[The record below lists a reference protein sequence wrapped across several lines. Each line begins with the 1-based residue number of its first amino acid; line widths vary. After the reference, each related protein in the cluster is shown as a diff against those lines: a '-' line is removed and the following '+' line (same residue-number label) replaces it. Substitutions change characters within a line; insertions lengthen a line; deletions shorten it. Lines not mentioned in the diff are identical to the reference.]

1 MALFDYSV
9 YIMLHFPL
17 ADIKYLYHGPHSL
30 PPKKKTVVTL
40 YKLHPESVPS
50 DIYLLPI
57 TYEVTEMCV

>member
-1 MALFDYSV
+1 MVL
-9 YIMLHFPL
+9 
-17 ADIKYLYHGPHSL
+17 SL
-30 PPKKKTVVTL
+30 SPKKKTVVTL